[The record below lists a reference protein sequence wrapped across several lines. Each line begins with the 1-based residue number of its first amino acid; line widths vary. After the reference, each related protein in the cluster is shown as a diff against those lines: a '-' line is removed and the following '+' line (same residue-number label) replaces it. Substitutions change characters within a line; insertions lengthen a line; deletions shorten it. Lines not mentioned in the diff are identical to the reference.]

1 MADENKLPAMALPPF
16 RRPAFKA
23 PQFKAPILANNISNS
38 VQVKQEAPCKDA
50 TAAKV
55 FNVLYTKYNPTKKR
69 KNKSYNDGILHV
81 AISNQATLY
90 DSEGKTVVATTL
102 RGYDPTTFGEGSEIV
117 MGNWELEVQ
126 DEMPVEKYT
135 SGQAFL
141 PSTSL
146 PPTSL
151 LINSRP
157 LPNPTSTSF
166 GSFKK
171 KFNANL
177 SMFNKPTST
186 TTTSTKPSSQRQ
198 EQQQRPIVNNIPKA
212 IHDPTAPGAIILNP
226 DQWNQASSSSS
237 ITPVI
242 IDPFLCRQL
251 RPHQIEGIKFL
262 YKCLAPANGNAGGGG
277 GCILADEMGL
287 GKTLQVI
294 TLIWTLI
301 KQGPHRNTPII
312 RKALVVV
319 PSSLVDNWRQEIKQ
333 WLGNERLPAATV
345 SAGPEAAQHCKDFKF
360 SHLKVLILSYET
372 ARKHA
377 ASLTGCGIDLLVCD
391 EGHRLK
397 ASGGSKTID
406 ALTSLGCSRRL
417 LLTGTPIQN
426 NLQEFYA
433 LCDFV
438 CPGILGSSSVF
449 QRVYATAISAG
460 REKNAS
466 EAVVQLA
473 EERSRELGRLVE
485 SMMLRR
491 TADINK
497 QYLPPLS
504 SYVVFCKPSA
514 EQLEALC
521 AQLGAPSIRG
531 MLHTIGTGLGDQVLT
546 VITALKKLCNHPSL
560 LVKASSLEDKEE
572 EIQGEGGDGT
582 TTTTTT
588 TATTITSNNNNNTGG
603 GGFSIDAS
611 GKLAVL
617 THLLTNIVNTQN
629 ERVVVV
635 SQSTAALDMINSHVC
650 SPHGWKTVRIDGS
663 IDTSKRQDIVNSFN
677 KYGVGQVF
685 LLSTTAG
692 GVGLNLIGASKLV
705 LVDSSWNPAH
715 DLQAMARI
723 WRPGQQKDCTV
734 YRLVTTGTLE
744 EKVYQRQRQKADI
757 ATVTMANQKK
767 QQDKAQGTGRKDI
780 TTIINT
786 KSSNSNNNS
795 NKFSK
800 EELRQ
805 LFKVKVDTKCETAD
819 LLGEQAFPDCLAEV
833 IVSDGGLKDATGRGL
848 VTYLYKEPHFDD
860 DCGGGG
866 DEEEEWR
873 IKMKELGAVIEGDD
887 ASCLEIEI

>member
-1 MADENKLPAMALPPF
+1 MADENKRPAVAAASF

-23 PQFKAPILANNISNS
+23 PQFKAPIDNISNS
-38 VQVKQEAPCKDA
+38 VQVKQEAPCKDVPV
-50 TAAKV
+50 TKV
-55 FNVLYTKYNPTKKR
+55 FNVIYTKYNPTKKR
-69 KNKSYNDGILHV
+69 KNKSFDDGILHV
-81 AISNQATLY
+81 ATSNKATLY
-90 DSEGKTVVATTL
+90 NSEGKTVVATTL
-102 RGYDPTTFGEGSEIV
+102 RGYDPITFGEGSEII

-126 DEMPVEKYT
+126 DEMPIEKYT

-146 PPTSL
+146 PPSTTSSFL
-151 LINSRP
+151 NSRPP
-157 LPNPTSTSF
+157 LPNPTSTF
-166 GSFKK
+166 GSFKRP
-171 KFNANL
+171 FNANL
-177 SMFNKPTST
+177 ATFINSTPTT
-186 TTTSTKPSSQRQ
+186 ITSTKPSSQ
-198 EQQQRPIVNNIPKA
+198 QQQRQIVNNVPKP
-212 IHDPTAPGAIILNP
+212 IHDPMAPGAIILNP
-226 DQWNQASSSSS
+226 DQWNQAQQQFTSSSSS
-237 ITPVI
+237 LITPVI
-242 IDPFLCRQL
+242 IDPFIVRQL

-262 YKCLAPANGNAGGGG
+262 YKCLTPGGGG

-294 TLIWTLI
+294 ALIWTLI
-301 KQGPHRNTPII
+301 KQGPHRNNPII

-345 SAGPEAAQHCKDFKF
+345 SAGPEAAQHCKDFKY
-360 SHLKVLILSYET
+360 SHHKVLILSYET

-406 ALTSLGCSRRL
+406 ALASLGCSRRL

-438 CPGILGSSSVF
+438 CPGVLGSSSVF

-466 EAVVQLA
+466 EVAVQLA

-497 QYLPPLS
+497 HYLPPLV
-504 SYVVFCKPSA
+504 SYVVFCKPSP
-514 EQLEALC
+514 EQLECLVV
-521 AQLGAPSIRG
+521 QLGAPSVRR
-531 MLHTIGTGLGDQVLT
+531 MLHTIGTDFGDQVLT

-560 LVKASSLEDKEE
+560 LVNALASEDKEE
-572 EIQGEGGDGT
+572 ETRGGENNCNT
-582 TTTTTT
+582 
-588 TATTITSNNNNNTGG
+588 TSNMKH
-603 GGFSIDAS
+603 GFSIDAS

-617 THLLTNIVNTQN
+617 THLLINIINIQN

-635 SQSTAALDMINSHVC
+635 SQSTACLDMISTQVC
-650 SPHGWKTVRIDGS
+650 IPHGWMTVRIDGS

-723 WRPGQQKDCTV
+723 WRPGQQKECTV

-757 ATVTMANQKK
+757 ATVTMANQKQ
-767 QQDKAQGTGRKDI
+767 QQDKAHGTGRKDI
-780 TTIINT
+780 TAV
-786 KSSNSNNNS
+786 KNNNKNNN

-819 LLGEQAFPDCLAEV
+819 LLGGEVFPDCLTEV
-833 IVSDGGLKDATGRGL
+833 IVSDGGLRDAVDRGL

-860 DCGGGG
+860 DCG
-866 DEEEEWR
+866 DVEEGEE
-873 IKMKELGAVIEGDD
+873 KEEGEKEGEKLGAAVMEGED

>member
-1 MADENKLPAMALPPF
+1 MTDENKLPAVALPRF

-23 PQFKAPILANNISNS
+23 PQFKAPIIANNISNS
-38 VQVKQEAPCKDA
+38 VQVKQESRCKDD

-55 FNVLYTKYNPTKKR
+55 LNVLYTKYNPTKKR

-81 AISNQATLY
+81 AISNKATLY

-126 DEMPVEKYT
+126 DEMPIEKYT

-166 GSFKK
+166 GSFKNP
-171 KFNANL
+171 FNPNL
-177 SMFNKPTST
+177 PMLNKPTST
-186 TTTSTKPSSQRQ
+186 TTTSTKPSSQRK
-198 EQQQRPIVNNIPKA
+198 EQQQCPIVNNIPKP

-226 DQWNQASSSSS
+226 DQWNQSSTSSP

-251 RPHQIEGIKFL
+251 RPHQIEGVKFL
-262 YKCLAPANGNAGGGG
+262 YKCLAPANGKAGG

-294 TLIWTLI
+294 TLVWTLI
-301 KQGPHRNTPII
+301 KQGPHHNTPII
-312 RKALVVV
+312 RKVLVVV

-360 SHLKVLILSYET
+360 SHHKVLILSYET
-372 ARKHA
+372 TRKHA
-377 ASLTGCGIDLLVCD
+377 AYLTGCGIDLLVCD

-406 ALTSLGCSRRL
+406 ALASLGCRRRL

-473 EERSRELGRLVE
+473 EERSSELGRLVE

-514 EQLEALC
+514 EQLEAMC
-521 AQLGAPSIRG
+521 AQLGAPSVRR
-531 MLHTIGTGLGDQVLT
+531 MLHTIGTDLGDQVLT

-560 LVKASSLEDKEE
+560 LLKALPSEHKAE
-572 EIQGEGGDGT
+572 EIQGQGGG
-582 TTTTTT
+582 
-588 TATTITSNNNNNTGG
+588 NNNNN

-617 THLLTNIVNTQN
+617 THLLSNIINTQN

-635 SQSTAALDMINSHVC
+635 SQSTAALDMINTHVC

-663 IDTSKRQDIVNSFN
+663 IDTSKRQDIVDSFN

-692 GVGLNLIGASKLV
+692 GVGLNLIGANKLV
-705 LVDSSWNPAH
+705 LLDMMWNPSA

-757 ATVTMANQKK
+757 ATVTMANQKQ
-767 QQDKAQGTGRKDI
+767 QQDKAHGTGRKDI
-780 TTIINT
+780 ITILNN
-786 KSSNSNNNS
+786 KSSNCD
-795 NKFSK
+795 KFSK

-819 LLGEQAFPDCLAEV
+819 LLGGQVFPDCLAEV
-833 IVSDGGLKDATGRGL
+833 IMSDGGLKDATDRGL

-866 DEEEEWR
+866 GDGEEAEEKDEG
-873 IKMKELGAVIEGDD
+873 LGAVMEGDD
-887 ASCLEIEI
+887 ASCLDIEM